1 MVTAGTPATVRV
13 DTSGSPYAVI
23 LRLATPTVL
32 AMLTQSIVNEIDIIF
47 FAHLPAPE
55 SSNGQAALLPSL
67 ILLWVFGGSLSAISV
82 GTQAFTARRFAEKR
96 PADAGAVLVNA
107 VTFATGAGIL
117 FTLAGYLVV
126 PLVLGTLKVEGVR
139 QAADG
144 YLRWRLLGITSMA
157 VTFAFKAF
165 FDGIGRTHVHLVS
178 AVVMNVLNVALCY
191 AFIFGNLGAPRM
203 GVSGAGLAGV
213 ISTYVGLFIMIG
225 YALRP
230 EYRGFRL
237 FDFRRF
243 SKAMTHDILRLSV
256 PSAVATIAV
265 MTGFML
271 FVWIVARLDAL
282 PSADVVDAAAVHAE
296 AVNGAATM
304 DVVGV
309 LKLTFTACLAFGTST
324 ATLVSQSLG
333 ARDPDRAVQFGWASV
348 RLGLMIFGFI
358 GLLEG
363 VLFTETIVKLV
374 THSEAVQHA
383 ALMPMRIMGI
393 CTPLI
398 AVGMILTQA
407 LFGAGNS
414 RFVMVVELILHFTC
428 LVPLAYILGITLG
441 GGLVGIWSAAVVYVV
456 LLSSAMAW
464 KFASGDWKG
473 IKL

>member
-1 MVTAGTPATVRV
+1 MALAGTPATAHV

-47 FAHLPAPE
+47 FAHLPCPE

-67 ILLWVFGGSLSAISV
+67 ILLWAFGGSLSAISV

-96 PADAGAVLVNA
+96 PTDAGAVLVNA
-107 VTFATGAGIL
+107 VTFATIAGVL

-126 PLVLGTLKVEGVR
+126 PAVIGTLSEGVR
-139 QAADG
+139 EAADG

-165 FDGIGRTHVHLVS
+165 FDGIGKTHVHLVS
-178 AVVMNVLNVALCY
+178 AVVMNVINVALCY
-191 AFIFGNLGAPRM
+191 AFIFGNFGAPRM
-203 GVSGAGLAGV
+203 GVAGAGFAGAV
-213 ISTYVGLFIMIG
+213 STYIGLFIMIG
-225 YALRP
+225 YASLP

-237 FDFRRF
+237 FDLRRF
-243 SKAMTHDILRLSV
+243 SKATVYDILRISV
-256 PSAVATIAV
+256 PSAIATVAV
-265 MTGFML
+265 MTGFGL
-271 FVWIVARLDAL
+271 FVWIVAKLDAIA
-282 PSADVVDAAAVHAE
+282 PAGVTESACGTSE

-333 ARDPDRAVQFGWASV
+333 ARDPDRATKFGWASV
-348 RLGLMIFGFI
+348 RLGVVVFGVL
-358 GLLEG
+358 GLFEG
-363 VLFTETIVKLV
+363 VIFTDAIVKFV
-374 THSEAVQHA
+374 THSELVQRA
-383 ALMPMRIMGI
+383 ALMPMRIMGL

-441 GGLVGIWSAAVVYVV
+441 GGLVGIWCAAVVYVV
-456 LLSSAMAW
+456 LLSTAMAW

>member
-1 MVTAGTPATVRV
+1 MV
-13 DTSGSPYAVI
+13 
-23 LRLATPTVL
+23 
-32 AMLTQSIVNEIDIIF
+32 
-47 FAHLPAPE
+47 
-55 SSNGQAALLPSL
+55 
-67 ILLWVFGGSLSAISV
+67 
-82 GTQAFTARRFAEKR
+82 
-96 PADAGAVLVNA
+96 
-107 VTFATGAGIL
+107 
-117 FTLAGYLVV
+117 
-126 PLVLGTLKVEGVR
+126 
-139 QAADG
+139 
-144 YLRWRLLGITSMA
+144 
-157 VTFAFKAF
+157 
-165 FDGIGRTHVHLVS
+165 
-178 AVVMNVLNVALCY
+178 
-191 AFIFGNLGAPRM
+191 
-203 GVSGAGLAGV
+203 
-213 ISTYVGLFIMIG
+213 G

-237 FDFRRF
+237 FDLRRF
-243 SKAMTHDILRLSV
+243 SKAITRDILRISV

-282 PSADVVDAAAVHAE
+282 PSADMVDAAAVHAE

-348 RLGLMIFGFI
+348 RLGLVIFGFI

-363 VLFTETIVKLV
+363 VVFTDTIVNLV
-374 THSEAVQHA
+374 THSEAVQRA